1 MPPFSPMNKEA
12 AEHTN
17 DYRAAFIHHPGRA
30 AALKKRRAALLC
42 IDMQYLDAARGYG
55 LFATPE
61 SSPVSQEGQDYYF
74 DRLEKTVLPNV
85 RRLQN
90 TFRDLGMEVIHCRI
104 CAMTQDGRDRSSGHK
119 RLGLLAAPG
128 TKEAE
133 ILQEVAPIGDEIVMD
148 KTASGVF
155 PATNMHYVLQN
166 MDIEVLYLVGV
177 YTNECV
183 ETTAREACDRGY
195 FVTIVD
201 DACATISPE
210 LQNASI
216 STLKDRYAAV
226 ISTDEAVQETRRAAA
241 PTSTAFWRH

>member
-1 MPPFSPMNKEA
+1 
-12 AEHTN
+12 
-17 DYRAAFIHHPGRA
+17 
-30 AALKKRRAALLC
+30 
-42 IDMQYLDAARGYG
+42 
-55 LFATPE
+55 
-61 SSPVSQEGQDYYF
+61 
-74 DRLEKTVLPNV
+74 
-85 RRLQN
+85 
-90 TFRDLGMEVIHCRI
+90 
-104 CAMTQDGRDRSSGHK
+104 
-119 RLGLLAAPG
+119 
-128 TKEAE
+128 
-133 ILQEVAPIGDEIVMD
+133 MD

>member
-1 MPPFSPMNKEA
+1 MNTDA
-12 AEHTN
+12 TGQTN
-17 DYRAAFIHHPGRA
+17 DYRAAFIHHPGRSE
-30 AALKKRRAALLC
+30 ALKKRRAALLC

-55 LFATPE
+55 LFETPE
-61 SSPVSQEGQDYYF
+61 TSGVPQAGQDYYF
-74 DRLEKTVLPNV
+74 DRLEKIALPNV

-104 CAMTQDGRDRSSGHK
+104 CAMTKDGRDRSAGHK

-128 TKEAE
+128 SKEAE
-133 ILQEVAPIGDEIVMD
+133 IVEEVKPIGDEIVLS

-155 PATNMHYVLQN
+155 PATNLHYILQN
-166 MDIEVLYLVGV
+166 MDIEVLYLTGV

-201 DACATISPE
+201 DACATISE
-210 LQNASI
+210 SLHDASI

-226 ISTDEAVQETRRAAA
+226 ISTDQAVQEIRRAAA
-241 PTSTAFWRH
+241 PPSTAYWRH